1 MEDFQTEGIA
11 TPSTEASLIQ
21 RVARKEK
28 IGIVVSNKMNKSIT
42 ISVEKKVKDSMYH
55 KFMKSSRKFM
65 AHDEQNQCNV
75 GDRVRIVET
84 RPLSKNKCWRL
95 VEIIERAK

>member
-1 MEDFQTEGIA
+1 MEENQSA
-11 TPSTEASLIQ
+11 VTPTTTAASTAIQ
-21 RVARKEK
+21 RAARKEK
-28 IGIVVSNKMNKSIT
+28 IGVVVSNKMNKSIT

-65 AHDEQNQCNV
+65 AHDEQNECNV

>member
-1 MEDFQTEGIA
+1 MEDNQSA
-11 TPSTEASLIQ
+11 VTPTTTAASTAIQ
-21 RVARKEK
+21 RAARKEK
-28 IGIVVSNKMNKSIT
+28 IGVVVSNKMNKSIT

-65 AHDEQNQCNV
+65 

>member
-1 MEDFQTEGIA
+1 MEDNQSA
-11 TPSTEASLIQ
+11 VTPTTTASSTAVQ
-21 RVARKEK
+21 RAARKEK
-28 IGIVVSNKMNKSIT
+28 IGVVVSNKMNKSIT

-65 AHDEQNQCNV
+65 AHDEQNECNV

>member
-1 MEDFQTEGIA
+1 MEDNQSA
-11 TPSTEASLIQ
+11 VTPTTTAVSTAVQ
-21 RVARKEK
+21 RAARKEK
-28 IGIVVSNKMNKSIT
+28 IGVVVSNKMNKSIT
-42 ISVEKKVKDSMYH
+42 ISVEKKVKDSMYQ

-65 AHDEQNQCNV
+65 AHDEQNECNV
-75 GDRVRIVET
+75 GDKVRIVET